1 MCFWKKTR
9 HRHVL
14 RLELCYELLWSFFR
28 VLLENCQSTSGVRRA
43 TTQAWFDILNSAF
56 PSKFFACKRTKCFH
70 KFVMQVLPLQSLSCV
85 CTANESALKC
95 AVVCWRCYKH
105 DWKNMKKKNY
115 TNEQAISI
123 LVVRWPH
130 ISSII
135 TDSSN
140 SQTTQQ
146 PNAVGNNSRNWNSIF
161 HSFRMW
167 REGVVY
173 CRLTRQRS
181 YLHCWF
187 LVFFTR
193 TFLILLCFFPIT

>member
-1 MCFWKKTR
+1 M
-9 HRHVL
+9 
-14 RLELCYELLWSFFR
+14 
-28 VLLENCQSTSGVRRA
+28 
-43 TTQAWFDILNSAF
+43 
-56 PSKFFACKRTKCFH
+56 
-70 KFVMQVLPLQSLSCV
+70 
-85 CTANESALKC
+85 KC

-146 PNAVGNNSRNWNSIF
+146 PNAVGNNSSNWNSVF
-161 HSFRMW
+161 HSFGMW
-167 REGVVY
+167 REGAVY

-187 LVFFTR
+187 LVFLTR
-193 TFLILLCFFPIT
+193 TFFILLCFFFYYLALQKYLTPWFKFLFISLAWLPVHRTLLSLLLVTILNTEDPN